1 MKQFIELPGLAEGDF
16 IGNYAPNPEAQE
28 IYKALAQQRL
38 GEVTGSQI
46 ATQTDPVFLQA
57 ANQDNLITM
66 NIINEA
72 AMRNGLPMPD
82 TQKIIQTT
90 YTSTGD
96 DAIFFQPP
104 KGEVWMLVGGDTL
117 GSGGTGTINWSL
129 KDSAGTLALLFISS
143 INGQEPIG
151 DNSTGLKYP
160 IYISNTNFLFA
171 NITSV
176 ATSVRASLS
185 FIRVR

>member
-1 MKQFIELPGLAEGDF
+1 MS
-16 IGNYAPNPEAQE
+16 NYAPNPEAQD
-28 IYKALAQQRL
+28 IYKGLAQQKL
-38 GEVTGSQI
+38 GDVTGSQI
-46 ATQTDPVFLQA
+46 ANLTDPVFLQA
-57 ANQDNLITM
+57 KNQNDLITM

-104 KGEVWMLVGGDTL
+104 RGEVWMLVGGDTL

-129 KDSAGTLALLFISS
+129 KDDSGTLALLFISS

-160 IYISNTNFLFA
+160 IYVSNTNFLFA